1 MSRIRNTDLT
11 STSTE
16 LVVLFMFTVPWCAE
30 CIKRPVDGFLLD
42 GFHMNGPATESLP
55 WDQIQAVLM
64 DCLRLLPR
72 DKPRFFF
79 GAARP
84 ELVFRLVAAGIDV
97 FDSTYPC
104 LVTERDAALIFP
116 NSEEV
121 VAAEEGE
128 QAESSSPAALE
139 MSMNETV
146 HRFAQDYSD
155 HYKLKPHQKI
165 LYP

>member
-1 MSRIRNTDLT
+1 
-11 STSTE
+11 
-16 LVVLFMFTVPWCAE
+16 
-30 CIKRPVDGFLLD
+30 
-42 GFHMNGPATESLP
+42 
-55 WDQIQAVLM
+55 M

-116 NSEEV
+116 NSEEGV
-121 VAAEEGE
+121 VIEDGE
-128 QAESSSPAALE
+128 QAAGSSPAALE
-139 MSMNETV
+139 MSMNETA
-146 HRFAQDYSD
+146 HRLVELFQI
-155 HYKLKPHQKI
+155 I
-165 LYP
+165 LN

>member
-1 MSRIRNTDLT
+1 MCN
-11 STSTE
+11 
-16 LVVLFMFTVPWCAE
+16 VPWCAE

-104 LVTERDAALIFP
+104 LITERDAALIFP
-116 NSEEV
+116 NSEEG
-121 VAAEEGE
+121 VAGEEGE
-128 QAESSSPAALE
+128 QAAGSSPAALE

-146 HRFAQDYSD
+146 HRFAGIIPD
-155 HYKLKPHQKI
+155 HSKL
-165 LYP
+165 

>member
-1 MSRIRNTDLT
+1 
-11 STSTE
+11 
-16 LVVLFMFTVPWCAE
+16 
-30 CIKRPVDGFLLD
+30 VDGFLLD

-116 NSEEV
+116 NSEEG
-121 VAAEEGE
+121 VAGEDGGE
-128 QAESSSPAALE
+128 QAAGSSPAALE

-146 HRFAQDYSD
+146 HRFAGYSF
-155 HYKLKPHQKI
+155 
-165 LYP
+165 